1 MVVCSTAG
9 LCIMLYMF
17 VPRSAVQRV
26 MEAPVTDC
34 SWSPKHP
41 NNRGSPAVILQVL
54 SFCKCCLIQL
64 IQRPMSRDPAAA
76 GDVKM

>member
-26 MEAPVTDC
+26 MDAPVADC
-34 SWSPKHP
+34 SWSPRRP
-41 NNRGSPAVILQVL
+41 NNRGSVHLL
-54 SFCKCCLIQL
+54 SFCKCRLMQL
-64 IQRPMSRDPAAA
+64 IQGPTSRDPAAA
-76 GDVKM
+76 GDVKL